1 MCARSPED
9 SGAEAA
15 LVQSWERMSPYD
27 EPVLR
32 LSDHPEDVALDEAGD
47 GEFICIPLQVGEA
60 GHGYRLDRYLGIR
73 FERLSRARIH
83 QMISLGRVTCQQSK
97 KALTKK
103 SLRVTKGMQLMV
115 MRPAPKDEAP
125 LPLFTVLHQDP
136 ALLVINKPAGVPVQ
150 PTAKHHK
157 TALPAQLDEV
167 FGPGHGWEIAHRLD
181 RETSGVMVLGQSKGS
196 IAALK
201 IAFEKRRVHKSYLA
215 LAHGRWT
222 QDRWVH
228 AGIAAATGGNIRI
241 KMGVLAESAGG
252 MEAKTQ
258 MIRVKDGCFR
268 DAPVTW
274 LLACPWTGRTHQ
286 IRVHADHL
294 GHALVGDK
302 LYGIDEQKFIEVA
315 QGERAESELAQELGM
330 AYQALHAWQISL
342 PHPQSEETLRFRAP
356 LPERMV
362 QLQDC
367 PNLEELELAQA
378 KAQEP

>member
-1 MCARSPED
+1 
-9 SGAEAA
+9 
-15 LVQSWERMSPYD
+15 MSPYD
-27 EPVLR
+27 HPVLR
-32 LSDHPEDVALDEAGD
+32 LSDHPEDVALDEAGAGD
-47 GEFICIPLQVGEA
+47 FICIPLQVGEA

-83 QMISLGRVTCQQSK
+83 QMIALGRVTCQASK

-125 LPLFTVLHQDP
+125 LPLFSVLHQDE
-136 ALLVINKPAGVPVQ
+136 ALLVISKPAGVPVQ
-150 PTAKHHK
+150 PTAKHYK

-196 IAALK
+196 ISALK
-201 IAFEKRRVHKSYLA
+201 IAFEKRLVHKSYLA
-215 LAHGRWT
+215 LAHGHFAR
-222 QDRWVH
+222 DCWVN
-228 AGIAAATGGNIRI
+228 AGIAAATGGSIRI

-258 MIRVKDGCFR
+258 FIRVKDARFR
-268 DAPVTW
+268 DAAATW

-286 IRVHADHL
+286 IRVHADHV

-315 QGERAESELAQELGM
+315 QGDRAESELAQELGM
-330 AYQALHAWQISL
+330 TYQALHAWQISL
-342 PHPQSEETLRFRAP
+342 PDPQTGATRLFRAP
-356 LPERMV
+356 LPTRMV
-362 QLQDC
+362 ERQDC
-367 PNLEELELAQA
+367 PSAQELEQAQG
-378 KAQEP
+378 KTQEPS